1 MSLKKLISTYTHY
14 NHWANEEL
22 IRWLVTLDRELLYTE
37 TASSFKS
44 IDHTIQHMNHA
55 QNFWYAVITE
65 ADLSKLDEIIKFSA
79 AESNMKELLEV
90 SRQLYAV
97 FTAYT
102 EDELFKK
109 VSTGEMFQCRYDY
122 ILHMVNHNSYHRGQ
136 IITMSR
142 ALGVVENIPTTDYD
156 IYLWSQLNSTRVAEE

>member
-1 MSLKKLISTYTHY
+1 MNLKKLVSDYTRY
-14 NHWANEEL
+14 NHWANEQM
-22 IRWLVTLDRELLYTE
+22 IRWLKTLERKLLYTE
-37 TASSFKS
+37 TASSFRS
-44 IDHTIQHMNHA
+44 IDLTIQHMNHA

-65 ADLSKLDEIIKFSA
+65 ADLSKLDETIKSNA
-79 AESNMKELLEV
+79 AESNMNDLLEV
-90 SRQLYAV
+90 SHQLHSV

-102 EDELFKK
+102 EEELCKQ

-142 ALGVVENIPTTDYD
+142 GLGVVDNIPTTDYD
-156 IYLWSQLNSTRVAEE
+156 IYLWSQLNSTRNAE